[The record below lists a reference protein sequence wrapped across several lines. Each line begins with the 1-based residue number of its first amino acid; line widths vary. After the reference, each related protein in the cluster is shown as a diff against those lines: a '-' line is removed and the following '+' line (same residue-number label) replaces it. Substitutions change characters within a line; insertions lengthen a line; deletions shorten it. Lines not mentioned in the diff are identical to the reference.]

1 MNLEPGVFARTNALR
16 REAAGHLV
24 EGNYS
29 AAIRCDRQALD
40 LLTSTVG
47 SIDDKG
53 PEWAPEV
60 HQFAVLFSELALAHS
75 MSGDLEQ
82 AEEPLRRAAAL
93 TEKAAKISADRRV
106 MAVCQYG
113 RPTLRP
119 DGDCMRRP
127 PCPK

>member
-1 MNLEPGVFARTNALR
+1 MNLESGVFARTNELR

-24 EGNYS
+24 EGNYT
-29 AAIRCDRQALD
+29 AAIRCDQQALD

-60 HQFAVLFSELALAHS
+60 HQFAVLFNELALAHS

-82 AEEPLRRAAAL
+82 AEEPLRRAVAL
-93 TEKAAKISADRRV
+93 TEKAAQLAANRRV
-106 MAVCQYG
+106 MGVCRHG
-113 RPTLRP
+113 RPTIRP
-119 DGDCMRRP
+119 KGRCMRV
-127 PCPK
+127 PCR